1 MHAHIHAHI
10 QKLCI
15 QTQTD
20 RQTDIHTCTHARIH
34 IYACITYNDIQTY
47 IPLKALYSAFS
58 CIIHAFNRDAPVT
71 NQCAKRKCTWHM
83 NDRTR
88 RNIWKPGHFQL
99 ERQMKNSRSQLPPYP
114 ITRIQ
119 ICNKASTVCGSCW
132 FHWIMQAIKMKIGG
146 ARHRRSSRTTIVAR
160 AGKLFPTFETQANSF
175 HTAVLDPLE
184 KQPSD

>member
-10 QKLCI
+10 HKLCI

-71 NQCAKRKCTWHM
+71 NQCAKRKCT
-83 NDRTR
+83 
-88 RNIWKPGHFQL
+88 
-99 ERQMKNSRSQLPPYP
+99 
-114 ITRIQ
+114 
-119 ICNKASTVCGSCW
+119 
-132 FHWIMQAIKMKIGG
+132 
-146 ARHRRSSRTTIVAR
+146 
-160 AGKLFPTFETQANSF
+160 
-175 HTAVLDPLE
+175 
-184 KQPSD
+184 